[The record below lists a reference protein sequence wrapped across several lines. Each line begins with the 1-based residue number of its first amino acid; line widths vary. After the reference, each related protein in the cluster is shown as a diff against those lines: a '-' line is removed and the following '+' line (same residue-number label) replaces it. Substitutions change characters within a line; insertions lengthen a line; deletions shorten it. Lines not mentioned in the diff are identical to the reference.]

1 MPREKYFHIW
11 QINKRLF
18 FCADRV
24 CVDWHDEWLFF
35 ARLLFIN
42 SRQVA
47 HIYVNKR
54 SLPVAKSSLF
64 NKRMCA
70 LLEKLQFLSHFLFIL
85 FLDVLFIHFFGLHT
99 KKCNLLRHLRPQ
111 NEEIHAHHRSDAFFL
126 LNFILDLKHFNNSV
140 KCDISLVMFMSK
152 KKNPSVRKHMSV
164 ALILLNNKQNLL
176 LHPSLNLIW
185 EFVKLT

>member
-1 MPREKYFHIW
+1 MCWSGLCWLAR
-11 QINKRLF
+11 
-18 FCADRV
+18 RV
-24 CVDWHDEWLFF
+24 TFF

-64 NKRMCA
+64 NICVCVRYSKNYN
-70 LLEKLQFLSHFLFIL
+70 FLSHFLFIL

-111 NEEIHAHHRSDAFFL
+111 NEESHAHHPSDAFFL

-164 ALILLNNKQNLL
+164 ALILLNNKQRSA
-176 LHPSLNLIW
+176 PVTRAILI
-185 EFVKLT
+185 